1 MLNKLSESSSQ
12 KAAGSTVLEF
22 LFLSEP
28 DLIEA
33 GVLDMNHCVETID
46 KMFHVLG
53 EGDYLMGGPKENDHG
68 LMLWFPEE
76 KRFDNMPVAGP
87 DRRFMSLISYLGGE
101 FNIAGDKWYGSNIAN
116 KDKGLPRSILTVT
129 LNDVDTGQPLAYMS
143 GNLISAMRTGA
154 VPGVASRYLA
164 RKDSKVLSV
173 IGTGVINRACVS
185 AIKYA
190 IPSLETIKVFD
201 INPDKSKEFIQELKQ
216 ELNINFKIENSLEMC
231 VRDSD
236 IISVAT
242 SGKNRPVIKDEWVK
256 KGCLITLTGTADLSK
271 DFYKNHT
278 IVADNWKMH
287 EAWYRD
293 GMEHPDGVD
302 SILGWAPTGDLIKL
316 VHENEVDSSTIQS
329 LGDIAYNKVNVRNS
343 DEETII
349 FVTGGLPTEDIA
361 WGYEVYKRAKE
372 KSIGQPLKLW
382 DKPHWA

>member
-1 MLNKLSESSSQ
+1 MNKS
-12 KAAGSTVLEF
+12 AAVEL

-28 DLIEA
+28 ELIEA
-33 GVLDMNHCVETID
+33 GVLDMEHCVETID
-46 KMFHVLG
+46 KMFQVLG

-76 KRFDNMPVAGP
+76 KRFDNMPIAGP

-129 LNDVDTGQPLAYMS
+129 LNNVDTGQPLAYMS

-154 VPGVASRYLA
+154 VPGVASRHLA
-164 RKDSKVLSV
+164 REDSKVLGV
-173 IGTGVINRACVS
+173 VGTGVINRACVA

-190 IPSLETIKVFD
+190 VPTLEVIKVFD
-201 INPDKSKEFIQELKQ
+201 INFDRSKAFIKELES
-216 ELNINFKIENSLEMC
+216 ELNVKFKIEDSLEAC
-231 VRDSD
+231 IRDSD

-242 SGKNRPVIKDEWVK
+242 SGAAKPVIEDEWIK
-256 KGCLITLTGTADLSK
+256 KGCLITLTGTAQLS
-271 DFYKNHT
+271 DEFYKNNK

-293 GMEHPDGVD
+293 GREHPNGID
-302 SILGWAPTGDLIKL
+302 SILSWAPTGDLIHLAHKK
-316 VHENEVDSSTIQS
+316 EIDQTTIQS
-329 LGDIAYNKVNVRNS
+329 LGDIAYSKEKVRKS
-343 DEETII
+343 DDETII

-361 WGYEVYKRAKE
+361 WGYEVYKKAKE
-372 KSIGQPLKLW
+372 KAIGQKLKLW
-382 DKPHWA
+382 DTPHWA